1 MNNGNIELFSQ
12 SPAFYI
18 VLLMEH
24 AVHIHNLF
32 PVANEITLATH
43 LKLLDFLNIFLN
55 PHCTDL
61 IYLYLYFGNIHMI

>member
-24 AVHIHNLF
+24 AVHINNLF

-43 LKLLDFLNIFLN
+43 SS
-55 PHCTDL
+55 
-61 IYLYLYFGNIHMI
+61 Y